1 MIRPAGIVPTVII
14 DTNVVIAGLPTANG
28 AGPFAV
34 ILNGMLHA
42 DFAFAVSDA
51 LLAEYRDVLSRPELR
66 ARLQLDE
73 TQVESMVS
81 TLARQA
87 IAVEPVPAQRAPDPD
102 DQFLWE
108 LLAARDDLQLVTRD
122 KLLLGSSKMRGRVI
136 PPEVFVERMS
146 LRRLPSSSRAVPSMP
161 ACPGRATR

>member
-1 MIRPAGIVPTVII
+1 MILPMVII

-42 DFAFAVSDA
+42 DFGFVVSDA
-51 LLAEYRDVLSRPELR
+51 LLAEYRDVLSRPKLR
-66 ARLQLDE
+66 ARLRLDE
-73 TQVESMVS
+73 AQVESMVT

-108 LLAARDDLQLVTRD
+108 LLAARADLQLVTRD

-136 PPEVFVERMS
+136 PPEVFAERIS
-146 LRRLPSSSRAVPSMP
+146 VRRLPSACRAAPSTP
-161 ACPGRATR
+161 ACQDRVTR